1 MSTCATLQAYR
12 VKYKSLLPNA
22 NQQGRT
28 VETNFCTLLDTLAEC
43 VLLVST
49 TSWAHGLEP
58 KQFQTTAEI
67 AKRSKVASIDSG
79 DVIIGHGGNS
89 AIESVHDLV

>member
-1 MSTCATLQAYR
+1 M
-12 VKYKSLLPNA
+12 
-22 NQQGRT
+22 
-28 VETNFCTLLDTLAEC
+28 
-43 VLLVST
+43 LLVST